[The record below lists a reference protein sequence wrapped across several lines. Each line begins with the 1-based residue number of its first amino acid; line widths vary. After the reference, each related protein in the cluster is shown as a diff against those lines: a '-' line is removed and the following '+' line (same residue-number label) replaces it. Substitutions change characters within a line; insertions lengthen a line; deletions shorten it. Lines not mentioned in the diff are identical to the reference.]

1 MMLQHKY
8 THTYYIHTSSFSCLH
23 KIIGQHFTKYVL
35 KNYNHVSF
43 QAALMILLTAQ
54 RQSAAGES
62 SLLSQPEVVNVLQ
75 SLVNSAEAANDPGVR
90 NTNPYSELLQ
100 IPSLGMALGVTPD
113 TVPVPHSKSPP
124 PVIANNMNLLNNT
137 QSLTQLL
144 GVISSQPSSTGDKPA
159 PVPAPAKESS
169 IPDMVTSVRPALM
182 SMPPP
187 QTTNQLQQQLI
198 QQHQQQQAQLQQQQ
212 QILQQHQQQQLLQA
226 QLAAVGQLQ
235 TVVSQPPLQ
244 FAAPPLYSM
253 TPSPLL
259 MSQGI
264 LMDPTGMSALMP
276 PPLMLPP
283 VQGAHYLMP
292 QQQQNAFDIRLPA
305 LTSPPSISPV
315 SRLTT
320 SSSVTPSTPSPVS
333 LKRKASIPP
342 SPEDSPKGPYIGQ
355 HSQGLGGH
363 YADSYWERK
372 RFKQGF

>member
-1 MMLQHKY
+1 
-8 THTYYIHTSSFSCLH
+8 
-23 KIIGQHFTKYVL
+23 
-35 KNYNHVSF
+35 
-43 QAALMILLTAQ
+43 MILLTAQ

-75 SLVNSAEAANDPGVR
+75 SLVNSAEAANDPGAR

-100 IPSLGMALGVTPD
+100 IPSLGVALGVTPD
-113 TVPVPHSKSPP
+113 TAPAPHSKSPP

-144 GVISSQPSSTGDKPA
+144 GVISSQPSSSGDKPA
-159 PVPAPAKESS
+159 PAPAPAKESS

-259 MSQGI
+259 MGQGM

-276 PPLMLPP
+276 PPLMFPP
-283 VQGAHYLMP
+283 VQGAQYLVP
-292 QQQQNAFDIRLPA
+292 QQQQNAFDIRMPV
-305 LTSPPSISPV
+305 LTSPPSNSPV
-315 SRLTT
+315 ARLTT
-320 SSSVTPSTPSPVS
+320 SSSVTPSTPVS

-342 SPEDSPKGPYIGQ
+342 SPEVSPKGPYIGQ